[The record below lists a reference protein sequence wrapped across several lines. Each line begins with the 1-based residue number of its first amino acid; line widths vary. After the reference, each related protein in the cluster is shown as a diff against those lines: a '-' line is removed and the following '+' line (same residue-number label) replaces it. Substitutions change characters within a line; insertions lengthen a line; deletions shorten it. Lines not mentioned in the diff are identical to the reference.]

1 MPTIYILGDSTV
13 EDNKPPFRGWGW
25 ALPEYLAVGV
35 KVENHAMSGR
45 STRSFLDE
53 GRFDPVKQGM
63 QQGDVLMIQFGHND
77 EKEDPTLH
85 TDPHSSYQ
93 DMLRMY
99 CRTAMEKGALPV
111 LLSPVSRRIYVGGG
125 SLLYTHGEY
134 PAAVKKVAQELNVP
148 FLDLKMA
155 SRELYLSGTEED
167 TAKLF
172 VRLAPGEHPDFPDGH
187 DDKTHF
193 NAEGAKKIA
202 GLVADM
208 MAREPR
214 LQRYMKHPK
223 GENPMDYKA
232 IADKVLSMLQHA
244 DGNDPSNGHLT
255 MNNWEWPTGV
265 ALYGIYKTYQQSG
278 DKAILDYL
286 TGWYDDMLSRDWK
299 PHRNVNTVAPAL
311 TLTCLYDETRNP
323 LYLEHIESWLKWV
336 LEEMPRTE
344 FGGLQHCTVFNKHYQ
359 QLWCDTLFMVC
370 LFLAKAGVVLG
381 RPELIDEA
389 EYQFLLHVR
398 YLQDKITGLF
408 YHGWTFDRRHN
419 YANAK
424 WARGNA
430 WFTASAIELADITG
444 RQNAAMRMILSA
456 WKDQVN
462 TLWKYQWESG
472 LFATLLDR
480 EDSYRETSATAA
492 IAYGIMKAVRMG
504 IISDEKY
511 IAMAKL
517 SAQAVL
523 DQIDETGAVQGVS
536 GGTGMGYDLQH
547 YKDIIVTP
555 TAYGQGLTFLMIT
568 ELMQGEVK
576 LDG

>member
-1 MPTIYILGDSTV
+1 MPTIYIIGDSTV

-25 ALPEYLAVGV
+25 ALPEHVAPGV
-35 KVENHAMSGR
+35 QVANHAMSGR
-45 STRSFLDE
+45 STRSFVDE
-53 GRFDPVKQGM
+53 GRFDPVREGM
-63 QQGDVLMIQFGHND
+63 QPGDVLMIQFGHND
-77 EKEDPTLH
+77 EKDDPLRH
-85 TDPHSSYQ
+85 TDPDGSYQ
-93 DMLRMY
+93 DFLRMY
-99 CRTAMEKGALPV
+99 CRTAMDKGALPV
-111 LLSPVSRRIYVGGG
+111 LLSPVSRRIYAGGN
-125 SLLYTHGEY
+125 LLYTHGAY
-134 PAAVKKVAQELNVP
+134 PAAVQKVARELGIP

-172 VRLAPGEHPDFPDGH
+172 VHLQPGENPDFPDGH

-202 GLVADM
+202 SLVADM
-208 MAREPR
+208 MCAEPR
-214 LQRYMKHPK
+214 LRRYLKHPK
-223 GENPMDYKA
+223 RVASTDYKA
-232 IADKVLSMLQHA
+232 IADKVLNMLQNA
-244 DGNDPSNGHLT
+244 DGNDPSRGHLT

-286 TGWYDDMLSRDWK
+286 TAWYDDMLSREQK
-299 PHRNVNTVAPAL
+299 PHRNVNTVAPVL
-311 TLTCLYDETRNP
+311 TLTCLYDETKNP
-323 LYLEHIESWLKWV
+323 AYLPEIESWAKWV

-344 FGGLQHCTVFNKHYQ
+344 FGGLQHCTVWNKHYE

-370 LFLAKAGVVLG
+370 LFLAKAGVVLNK
-381 RPELIDEA
+381 PEWIDEA

-430 WFTASAIELADITG
+430 WFTAAAIELKDITH
-444 RQNAAMRMILSA
+444 RDNAAMRMIISA
-456 WKDQVN
+456 WEDQVLA
-462 TLWKYQWESG
+462 LWKYQRVNG
-472 LFATLLDR
+472 LYTTLIDV
-480 EDSYRETSATAA
+480 EETYCETSATAA
-492 IAYGIMKAVRMG
+492 IAYGVMKGVRMG
-504 IISDEKY
+504 ILRDQKY
-511 IAMAKL
+511 VEMGKL
-517 SAQAVL
+517 AAQAVL

-536 GGTGMGYDLQH
+536 GGTGMGYNLQH
-547 YKDIIVTP
+547 YRDIIVTP

-568 ELMQGEVK
+568 ELMQGVIK
-576 LDG
+576 L

>member
-1 MPTIYILGDSTV
+1 MPKIYILGDSTV
-13 EDNKPPFRGWGW
+13 EDNTPPFRGWGW
-25 ALPEYLAVGV
+25 ALPEYLAEGV
-35 KVENHAMSGR
+35 EVINLAKSGR
-45 STRSFLDE
+45 STRSFHDE
-53 GRFDPVKQGM
+53 GRFDPARQGM
-63 QQGDVLMIQFGHND
+63 QQGDLLMIQFGHND
-77 EKEDPTLH
+77 EKDDPTLH
-85 TDPHSSYQ
+85 TDPDSSYQ

-99 CRTAMEKGALPV
+99 CREAQKRGALPV

-134 PAAVKKVAQELNVP
+134 PAAVKKVAEELHVP

-155 SRELYLSGTEED
+155 SRQLYLSGTEEE
-167 TAKLF
+167 TAQLF

-208 MAREPR
+208 MSAEPR
-214 LQRYMKHPK
+214 LQRFMKHPK
-223 GENPMDYKA
+223 VDLPDYKA
-232 IADKVLSMLQHA
+232 IADRVLGMLQRA
-244 DGNDPSNGHLT
+244 DGNDPSRGHLT

-278 DKAILDYL
+278 DRSILDYL
-286 TGWYDDMLSRDWK
+286 IGWYDDMLSREQK
-299 PHRNVNTVAPAL
+299 PHRNVNTVAPVL
-311 TLTCLYDETRNP
+311 TLTCLYEETRNP
-323 LYLEHIESWLKWV
+323 VYLEHIESWAKWV

-370 LFLAKAGVVLG
+370 LFLAKAGVVLDK
-381 RPELIDEA
+381 PEWIDEA

-398 YLQDKITGLF
+398 YLQDKVSGLF

-419 YANAK
+419 YAEAK

-430 WFTASAIELADITG
+430 WFTAAAIELQDITG
-444 RQNAAMRMILSA
+444 RENAAMRMILAA
-456 WKDQVN
+456 WKDQLQG
-462 TLWKYQWESG
+462 LWKAQWDCG
-472 LFATLLDR
+472 LFTTLLDR
-480 EDSYRETSATAA
+480 EGSYRETSATAA
-492 IAYGIMKAVRMG
+492 VAYGVLKGMRMG
-504 IISDEKY
+504 LVMEERFIDMGRS
-511 IAMAKL
+511 A
-517 SAQAVL
+517 AQAVL
-523 DQIDETGAVQGVS
+523 DQIDSTGAVQGVS

-555 TAYGQGLTFLMIT
+555 TAYGQGLTFLMLT
-568 ELMQGEVK
+568 ELMQGVVN
-576 LDG
+576 L

>member
-99 CRTAMEKGALPV
+99 CRTALEKGALPV

-172 VRLAPGEHPDFPDGH
+172 VRLAPGENPDFPDGH

-223 GENPMDYKA
+223 GENPMNYKA

-299 PHRNVNTVAPAL
+299 PHRNVNTVAPVL
-311 TLTCLYDETRNP
+311 TLTCLYDETKNP

-370 LFLAKAGVVLG
+370 LFLAKAGVVLD

-568 ELMQGEVK
+568 ELMQGFIK
-576 LDG
+576 L